1 MTTLTAHYATTR
13 TATRATTFER
23 TLLRAASALDAF
35 VLTRVER
42 RGADELRRV
51 ARTQD
56 ASAEARRSAQ
66 ARGAMGVLPR

>member
-13 TATRATTFER
+13 VATRTTGFER

-35 VLTRVER
+35 VVTRLER
-42 RGADELRRV
+42 RDGDELRRV
-51 ARTQD
+51 QLAQD
-56 ASAEARRSAQ
+56 ATAEARRSAQ